1 MAVGTPGKIGRFLVR
16 DALNDAIEKLRADND
31 IEDAP
36 RDVHLDHDVKDVPGS
51 PDLVR
56 TILAKIEKSEVV
68 VADVTIVG
76 KTEEG
81 KGLINSNVAIELDY
95 ASMPVRMRG
104 RSWCLTNIT
113 GNTKNFR
120 STCATKEAGSI
131 SI

>member
-1 MAVGTPGKIGRFLVR
+1 MKIFWSWQSDTPGKIGRFLVR

-76 KTEEG
+76 QT
-81 KGLINSNVAIELDY
+81 
-95 ASMPVRMRG
+95 RRG
-104 RSWCLTNIT
+104 RTDRFERCNRTWLCLPCLY
-113 GNTKNFR
+113 G
-120 STCATKEAGSI
+120 
-131 SI
+131 